1 MKKPPGTMFP
11 GGLCT
16 FLRGCDGTK
25 AYVAV
30 YMHPLVRNAAGYGWS
45 DSTNAA
51 MSSDAC
57 GL

>member
-16 FLRGCDGTK
+16 FLRGCAGPK

-30 YMHPLVRNAAGYGWS
+30 YMHPLVRNAASHCWS